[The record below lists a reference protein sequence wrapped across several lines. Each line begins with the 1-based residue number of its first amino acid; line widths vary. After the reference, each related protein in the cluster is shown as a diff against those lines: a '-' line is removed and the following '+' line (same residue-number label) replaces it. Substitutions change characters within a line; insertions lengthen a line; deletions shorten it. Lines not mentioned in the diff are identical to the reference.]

1 MERGK
6 DGLLDGIED
15 EFATETPAGLIAAVI
30 LLEAA
35 VLIATV
41 LSRLGVF

>member
-1 MERGK
+1 MERRD

-15 EFATETPAGLIAAVI
+15 EFATETPGGLIATVI
-30 LLEAA
+30 VFEAA

-41 LSRLGVF
+41 LSGVGFF